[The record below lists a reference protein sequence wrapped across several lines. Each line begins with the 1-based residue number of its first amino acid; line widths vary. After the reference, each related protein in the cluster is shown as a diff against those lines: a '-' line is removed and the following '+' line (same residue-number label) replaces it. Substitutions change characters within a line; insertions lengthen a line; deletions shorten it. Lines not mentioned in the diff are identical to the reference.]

1 MLLFVAVDMWPIAAR
16 LELTVLEHDECRTI
30 IELGH
35 AELEVEHGE
44 YQCAIVGEH
53 SEHQNAIVGAHGEH

>member
-1 MLLFVAVDMWPIAAR
+1 

-53 SEHQNAIVGAHGEH
+53 SEHQNAIEGAHGEH

>member
-1 MLLFVAVDMWPIAAR
+1 
-16 LELTVLEHDECRTI
+16 LELTVLEHDERRTI